1 MRRVCS
7 SRASTTR
14 RAGGISTER
23 CPGRHRV
30 LFFAWENSVLKVSKR
45 SNIRWARGLKSGRS
59 PVNEQAIGYRR
70 PRNSS
75 SGIPAWK
82 RIAWSLKALTTFS
95 PVVLGSFIYG
105 VACVQGYGD
114 FNKNR
119 LAESSGYLDMPRDRL
134 LNVCQS
140 FFPGKGPYSGDEY
153 RAIDPSSGGLST
165 ALYGRYADQL
175 PSTGGTMWIATVT
188 PSVPGEAGSP
198 LTPMSTAIPDYRT
211 LLALAPS
218 SDGVGAGAGSSPVS
232 PPAVDRGGYR
242 HGGKGPGRG
251 QAPISANFIDN
262 YLPADGAPYYV
273 GTKEGRAG

>member
-140 FFPGKGPYSGDEY
+140 FFPGRPLADASREGWH
-153 RAIDPSSGGLST
+153 R
-165 ALYGRYADQL
+165 YG
-175 PSTGGTMWIATVT
+175 I
-188 PSVPGEAGSP
+188 PSVLVLFHKDRVAETSIGQS
-198 LTPMSTAIPDYRT
+198 IPPVEGCPRHYMGVMPINSR
-211 LLALAPS
+211 LRAAPC
-218 SDGVGAGAGSSPVS
+218 G
-232 PPAVDRGGYR
+232 
-242 HGGKGPGRG
+242 
-251 QAPISANFIDN
+251 
-262 YLPADGAPYYV
+262 
-273 GTKEGRAG
+273 